1 MRCDCGYFIFI
12 NGEKKSLKV
21 IVKND
26 DGSKNVYESE
36 SLIDERLKNQVV
48 LVPSKTKEENAVEIL
63 RAYLSGAKP
72 ILYDQENLSLKEK
85 IESLGA
91 EAFNDVDFSAMFF
104 TSGSTGF
111 PTGAFKS
118 RENIETDMEALIRE
132 FGNFQIEKVVAT
144 VPFIH
149 IYGFLAALLLPLK
162 LNVDLIFKEHFLPH
176 DLLAFAK
183 PHHLV
188 VTTPLYIK
196 SLLRLD
202 ETKDLS
208 QTIFISSTGPL
219 PAEIAKEF
227 TDKFN
232 TTLIQIFGSTEC
244 GSIAFKKQDDTFW
257 SPFHG
262 VEVTLNAEGLLHVS
276 SSFISKTLW
285 QEGFTHTGGKI
296 QSFDYATIEN
306 GKFQLIG
313 RSSNIV
319 KIAGKRYATAQ
330 IEEILE
336 AMEGIEKALVH
347 VKHNNAE
354 LKDEIVVIFL
364 ETTQP
369 ILLKSIKNRLKQT
382 IGKINLP
389 IELHIV
395 DKISTTLM
403 GKKCMP
409 LV

>member
-1 MRCDCGYFIFI
+1 MRVMIR
-12 NGEKKSLKV
+12 
-21 IVKND
+21 ND
-26 DGSKNVYESE
+26 DGSENVYES
-36 SLIDERLKNQVV
+36 SNLIDTTLHNKVI
-48 LVPSKTKEENAVEIL
+48 LVPSKTKEENAIEIL

-85 IESLGA
+85 IESLST
-91 EAFNDVDFSAMFF
+91 ETFNDIDFSAMFF

-118 RENIETDMEALIRE
+118 RENIEADMEALLLE
-132 FGNFQIEKVVAT
+132 FGNFQIEKVVST

-162 LNVDLIFKEHFLPH
+162 LDVDLLFKEHFLPH
-176 DLLAFAK
+176 DLLESAK

-202 ETKDLS
+202 EVKDLS

-219 PAEIAKEF
+219 PSEIAKEF
-227 TDKFN
+227 TDTFN
-232 TTLIQIFGSTEC
+232 TTLFQLFGSTEC

-257 SPFHG
+257 SPFQG
-262 VEVTLNAEGLLHVS
+262 VQTSLNAEGLLHVKS
-276 SSFISKTLW
+276 PFISKTLW
-285 QEGFTHTGGKI
+285 QEVLVQTDGEI
-296 QSFDYATIEN
+296 QSFDYAMIEN

-319 KIAGKRYATAQ
+319 KIAGKRYSTTQ

-336 AMEGIEKALVH
+336 AMEGIGKALVH

-354 LKDEIVVIFL
+354 LKDEVLQIFL
-364 ETTQP
+364 EATRP
-369 ILLKSIKNRLKQT
+369 ITIKELKSTIKQKL
-382 IGKINLP
+382 GKINLP
-389 IELHIV
+389 IDLKVV

-409 LV
+409 IN

>member
-1 MRCDCGYFIFI
+1 MRV
-12 NGEKKSLKV
+12 V
-21 IVKND
+21 IVND
-26 DGSKNVYESE
+26 DCSEKMYESRD
-36 SLIDERLKNQVV
+36 LVDTTLKNTV
-48 LVPSKTKEENAVEIL
+48 LLIPSKSKEENAIEIL

-72 ILYDQENLSLKEK
+72 ILYDQENLALKEK

-91 EAFNDVDFSAMFF
+91 ELFTDSDFAAMFF

-118 RENIETDMEALIRE
+118 KHNIETDMEALVRE
-132 FGNFQIEKVVAT
+132 FGNFHIDKVVAT

-162 LNVDLIFKEHFLPH
+162 LGVDLVFKEHFLPH
-176 DLLAFAK
+176 DLLSFAK

-196 SLLRLD
+196 SLLRLG
-202 ETKDLS
+202 ESKDLS
-208 QTIFISSTGPL
+208 ETIFISSTGPL
-219 PAEIAKEF
+219 PVEIAKEF
-227 TDKFN
+227 TDTFK
-232 TTLIQIFGSTEC
+232 TTLIQLFGSTET

-257 SPFHG
+257 TPFGG
-262 VEVTLNAEGLLHVS
+262 VKISLNTEGLLHVS
-276 SSFISKTLW
+276 SPFISKTLW
-285 QEGFTHTGGKI
+285 QEGFTQTGGAI
-296 QSFDYATIEN
+296 QSFDYAVVEN

-319 KIAGKRYATAQ
+319 KIAGKRYATSQ

-336 AMEGIEKALVH
+336 AMEGVEKALVH
-347 VKHNNAE
+347 VKHKNTE
-354 LKDEIVVIFL
+354 LKDEVLLVFL
-364 ETTQP
+364 EVTQP
-369 ILLKSIKNRLKQT
+369 MSIKEIKRTIKQKL
-382 IGKINLP
+382 GKINLP
-389 IELHIV
+389 LELSVV

-409 LV
+409 L

>member
-1 MRCDCGYFIFI
+1 M
-12 NGEKKSLKV
+12 KV
-21 IVKND
+21 ILKND
-26 DGSKNVYESE
+26 DGSENVYESAH
-36 SLIDERLKNQVV
+36 LIDRALKNQT
-48 LVPSKTKEENAVEIL
+48 LLIPSKTKEENALEIL

-72 ILYDQENLSLKEK
+72 ILYDQENLSLKAK
-85 IESLGA
+85 IESLGT
-91 EAFNDVDFSAMFF
+91 ETFKEIDFAAMFF

-118 RENIETDMEALIRE
+118 RENIETDMEALLLE
-132 FGNFQIEKVVAT
+132 FGNFKIQTVVAT

-162 LNVDLIFKEHFLPH
+162 LDVDLLFKEHFLPH
-176 DLLAFAK
+176 DLLEYAK

-202 ETKDLS
+202 EVKDLS
-208 QTIFISSTGPL
+208 ETIFISSTGPL
-219 PAEIAKEF
+219 PTEIAKEF
-227 TDKFN
+227 TDKFS
-232 TTLIQIFGSTEC
+232 TTLIQLFGSTEC

-262 VEVTLNAEGLLHVS
+262 VETSLNTEGLLHVKS
-276 SSFISKTLW
+276 PFISKTLW
-285 QEGFTHTGGKI
+285 QEGFVQTDGEI
-296 QSFDYATIEN
+296 QSFDYAILEN

-336 AMEGIEKALVH
+336 AQEGISKALVH

-354 LKDEIVVIFL
+354 LKDEMVVIFL

-369 ILLKSIKNRLKQT
+369 ITHKTVKSTLKHC

>member
-1 MRCDCGYFIFI
+1 MRVMIQ
-12 NGEKKSLKV
+12 
-21 IVKND
+21 ND
-26 DGSKNVYESE
+26 DGSENVYESK
-36 SLIDERLKNQVV
+36 SLVDTTLKNRVI
-48 LVPSKTKEENAVEIL
+48 LIPSKTKEENAIEIL
-63 RAYLSGAKP
+63 RAYLSSAKP
-72 ILYDQENLSLKEK
+72 ILYDQENLSLKAK

-91 EAFNDVDFSAMFF
+91 ETFNDIDFAAMFF

-118 RENIETDMEALIRE
+118 RENIETDMEALLLE

-162 LNVDLIFKEHFLPH
+162 LDVDLLFKEHFLPH
-176 DLLAFAK
+176 DLLESAK

-202 ETKDLS
+202 EVKDLS

-219 PAEIAKEF
+219 PVETAKEF
-227 TDKFN
+227 TDTFN
-232 TTLIQIFGSTEC
+232 TTLIQLFGSTEC
-244 GSIAFKKQDDTFW
+244 GSIAFKKQDDTFLT
-257 SPFHG
+257 PFHS
-262 VEVTLNAEGLLHVS
+262 VEASLNTEGLLHVKS
-276 SSFISKTLW
+276 PFISQTLW
-285 QEGFTHTGGKI
+285 QEGLVQTNGAI
-296 QSFDYATIEN
+296 QSFDYALIEN

-354 LKDEIVVIFL
+354 LKDEVLQIFL
-364 ETTQP
+364 EATRP
-369 ILLKSIKNRLKQT
+369 ITVKEIKSAIKHTL
-382 IGKINLP
+382 GKINLP
-389 IELHIV
+389 IELKVV

-409 LV
+409 IN

>member
-1 MRCDCGYFIFI
+1 V
-12 NGEKKSLKV
+12 KV
-21 IVKND
+21 IIQND
-26 DGSKNVYESE
+26 DGSENIYKSE
-36 SLIDERLKNQVV
+36 NLLDTTLKNRVI
-48 LVPSKTKEENAVEIL
+48 LIPSKIKEENAIEIL

-85 IESLGA
+85 IESLGV
-91 EAFNDVDFSAMFF
+91 ETFNDIDFAAMFF

-118 RENIETDMEALIRE
+118 RENIETDMAALVRE

-162 LNVDLIFKEHFLPH
+162 LNVDLLFKEHFLPH
-176 DLLAFAK
+176 DLLESAK

-202 ETKDLS
+202 EAKDLS
-208 QTIFISSTGPL
+208 KTIFISSTGPL
-219 PAEIAKEF
+219 PSEIAKEF

-232 TTLIQIFGSTEC
+232 TTLIQLFGSTET

-257 SPFHG
+257 SPFQG
-262 VEVTLNAEGLLHVS
+262 VETTLNAEGLLHVKS
-276 SSFISKTLW
+276 PFISKTLW
-285 QEGFTHTGGKI
+285 QEGLVHTGGEI
-296 QSFDYATIEN
+296 QSFDYALIEN

-319 KIAGKRYATAQ
+319 KIAGKRYSTAQ

-336 AMEGIEKALVH
+336 AMEGISKALVH

-354 LKDEIVVIFL
+354 LKDEIVQIFL
-364 ETTQP
+364 ESKRP
-369 ILLKSIKNRLKQT
+369 VGIKELKSAIKQKL
-382 IGKINLP
+382 GKINLP
-389 IELHIV
+389 IELHHV
-395 DKISTTLM
+395 EKISTTQM

-409 LV
+409 FNP

>member
-1 MRCDCGYFIFI
+1 MKI
-12 NGEKKSLKV
+12 V
-21 IVKND
+21 IQND
-26 DGSKNVYESE
+26 DGHEKIYESE
-36 SLIDERLKNQVV
+36 SLVDATLKNRVV
-48 LVPSKTKEENAVEIL
+48 LVPSKTKEENAIEIL

-85 IESLGA
+85 IESLGV
-91 EAFNDVDFSAMFF
+91 ETFNDIDFSAMFF

-118 RENIETDMEALIRE
+118 RENIETDMEALLLE
-132 FGNFQIEKVVAT
+132 FGNFHIQKVVAT

-162 LNVDLIFKEHFLPH
+162 LNVDLLFKEHFLPH
-176 DLLAFAK
+176 DLLESAK
-183 PHHLV
+183 PHHLI

-196 SLLRLD
+196 SLLRLG

-219 PAEIAKEF
+219 PAEIAREF
-227 TDKFN
+227 TDTFN

-262 VEVTLNAEGLLHVS
+262 VEVSLNAEGLLHVS
-276 SSFISKTLW
+276 SPFISKTLW
-285 QEGFTHTGGKI
+285 QEGLVQTGGEI
-296 QSFDYATIEN
+296 QSFDYATLEN

-313 RSSNIV
+313 RSNNIV
-319 KIAGKRYATAQ
+319 KIAGKRYSTTQ

-336 AMEGIEKALVH
+336 AMEGIGKALVH

-354 LKDEIVVIFL
+354 LKDERLLIFL
-364 ETTQP
+364 ETTRP
-369 ILLKSIKNRLKQT
+369 ITAKEIQSAIKHTL
-382 IGKINLP
+382 GKINLP
-389 IELHIV
+389 IELKVV

-409 LV
+409 L

>member
-1 MRCDCGYFIFI
+1 MRV
-12 NGEKKSLKV
+12 V
-21 IVKND
+21 IIND
-26 DGSKNVYESE
+26 DCSEKVYESE
-36 SLIDERLKNQVV
+36 SLVDASLKNHVV
-48 LVPSKTKEENAVEIL
+48 LVPSKSKEENAIEIL

-85 IESLGA
+85 IESLDTA
-91 EAFNDVDFSAMFF
+91 TFDDIDFSAMFF

-118 RENIETDMEALIRE
+118 KDNIETDMDALVRE

-162 LNVDLIFKEHFLPH
+162 LDVDLVFKEHFLPH
-176 DLLAFAK
+176 DLLSFAK
-183 PHHLV
+183 PHHLM

-208 QTIFISSTGPL
+208 ETIFISSTGPL
-219 PAEIAKEF
+219 PTEIAKEF

-232 TTLIQIFGSTEC
+232 TTLIQLFGSTET
-244 GSIAFKKQDDTFW
+244 GSIAFKKQDDTHW
-257 SPFHG
+257 SPFYS
-262 VEVTLNAEGLLHVS
+262 VETSLNEEGLLHIKS
-276 SSFISKTLW
+276 PFISETLW
-285 QEGFTHTGGKI
+285 QEGLTKTGGAI

-319 KIAGKRYATAQ
+319 KIAGKRYSTAQ

-336 AMEGIEKALVH
+336 AIDGIEKALVH

-354 LKDEIVVIFL
+354 LKDEVIQVFL
-364 ETTQP
+364 EAKRP
-369 ILLKSIKNRLKQT
+369 ITIKELKSAIKQKL
-382 IGKINLP
+382 GKINLP
-389 IELHIV
+389 IELKVV

>member
-1 MRCDCGYFIFI
+1 MR
-12 NGEKKSLKV
+12 V
-21 IVKND
+21 IIKND
-26 DGSKNVYESE
+26 DGSENVYESE
-36 SLIDERLKNQVV
+36 SLIDTTLHNKIIF
-48 LVPSKTKEENAVEIL
+48 VPSKTKEENAIEIL
-63 RAYLSGAKP
+63 KAYLSGAKP

-91 EAFNDVDFSAMFF
+91 ETFNEIDFSAMFF

-118 RENIETDMEALIRE
+118 KENIEADINALLRE

-162 LNVDLIFKEHFLPH
+162 LDVDLVFKEHFLPH
-176 DLLAFAK
+176 DLLESAK
-183 PHHLV
+183 PNHLV

-196 SLLRLD
+196 SLLRLG
-202 ETKDLS
+202 EVKDLHE
-208 QTIFISSTGPL
+208 TIFISSTGPL
-219 PAEIAKEF
+219 SAEIAKEF
-227 TDKFN
+227 TDTFN
-232 TTLIQIFGSTEC
+232 TTLIQLFGSTEC

-257 SPFHG
+257 SPFYG
-262 VEVTLNAEGLLHVS
+262 VETTLNAEGLLHVKS
-276 SSFISKTLW
+276 PFISKTLW
-285 QEGFTHTGGKI
+285 QESFTDTGGAI
-296 QSFDYATIEN
+296 QSFDYAVIEN

-319 KIAGKRYATAQ
+319 KIAGKRYSTTQ

-336 AMEGIEKALVH
+336 AMEGIEKVLVH
-347 VKHNNAE
+347 VKHNNAA
-354 LKDEIVVIFL
+354 LKDELLLIFL
-364 ETTQP
+364 EATHP
-369 ILLKSIKNRLKQT
+369 ITVKEIKSAIKQKL
-382 IGKINLP
+382 GKINLP
-389 IELHIV
+389 IELKVV

-409 LV
+409 L

>member
-1 MRCDCGYFIFI
+1 LR
-12 NGEKKSLKV
+12 V
-21 IVKND
+21 IIKND
-26 DGSKNVYESE
+26 DGSEKIYTSE
-36 SLIDERLKNQVV
+36 SLVDSALKNHVV
-48 LVPSKTKEENAVEIL
+48 LVPSKTKEENAIEIL

-91 EAFNDVDFSAMFF
+91 ETFNDIDFAAMFF

-118 RENIETDMEALIRE
+118 RENIETDMSALVRE

-162 LNVDLIFKEHFLPH
+162 LDVDLFFKEHFLPH
-176 DLLAFAK
+176 DLLESAK
-183 PHHLV
+183 PHHLI

-208 QTIFISSTGPL
+208 ETIFISSTGPL

-232 TTLIQIFGSTEC
+232 TTLIQLFGSTET

-257 SPFHG
+257 TPFHG
-262 VEVTLNAEGLLHVS
+262 VEVSLNAEGLLHVKS
-276 SSFISKTLW
+276 PFISQTLW
-285 QEGFTHTGGKI
+285 QEVFTQTGGAI
-296 QSFDYATIEN
+296 QSFDYATIEQ
-306 GKFQLIG
+306 GCFQLIG

-354 LKDEIVVIFL
+354 LKDELLLVFL
-364 ETTQP
+364 EATRP
-369 ILLKSIKNRLKQT
+369 IGVKELKSAIKQKL
-382 IGKINLP
+382 GKINLP

-409 LV
+409 IN

>member
-1 MRCDCGYFIFI
+1 
-12 NGEKKSLKV
+12 LKV
-21 IVKND
+21 IILND
-26 DGSKNVYESE
+26 DGSENVYES
-36 SLIDERLKNQVV
+36 SRLIDTTLQNRVF
-48 LVPSKTKEENAVEIL
+48 LVPSKTKEENAIEIL
-63 RAYLSGAKP
+63 SAYLSGAKP
-72 ILYDQENLSLKEK
+72 ILYDQENLALKEK
-85 IESLGA
+85 IELLGT
-91 EAFNDVDFSAMFF
+91 ETFSEIDFAAMFF

-118 RENIETDMEALIRE
+118 KENIEADMNALIRE
-132 FGNFQIEKVVAT
+132 FGNFRIDKVVAT

-162 LNVDLIFKEHFLPH
+162 LNVDLVFKEHFLPH
-176 DLLAFAK
+176 DLLESAK
-183 PHHLV
+183 PNHLV

-208 QTIFISSTGPL
+208 ETIFISSTGPL
-219 PAEIAKEF
+219 PSEIAKEF

-232 TTLIQIFGSTEC
+232 TTLIQLFGSTEC
-244 GSIAFKKQDDTFW
+244 GSIAFKKQDDTLW
-257 SPFHG
+257 SPFYG
-262 VEVTLNAEGLLHVS
+262 VETSLNAEGLLHIKS
-276 SSFISKTLW
+276 PFISKTLW
-285 QEGFTHTGGKI
+285 QEGFTYTGGEI

-319 KIAGKRYATAQ
+319 KIAGKRYSTTQ
-330 IEEILE
+330 IEDILE
-336 AMEGIEKALVH
+336 AMEGISKALVH

-354 LKDEIVVIFL
+354 LKDEIVIIFL

-369 ILLKSIKNRLKQT
+369 ITLKAIKNRLKQS
-382 IGKINLP
+382 IGKVNLP

-409 LV
+409 LI

>member
-1 MRCDCGYFIFI
+1 MR
-12 NGEKKSLKV
+12 V
-21 IVKND
+21 IILND
-26 DGSKNVYESE
+26 DGSEKVHESAN
-36 SLIDERLKNQVV
+36 LIDTTLKNKVI
-48 LVPSKTKEENAVEIL
+48 LVPSKTKEENAIEIL

-85 IESLGA
+85 IESLGV
-91 EAFNDVDFSAMFF
+91 ETFKDIDFAAMFF

-118 RENIETDMEALIRE
+118 RENIETDMEALLLE
-132 FGNFQIEKVVAT
+132 FGNFHIEKVVAT

-162 LNVDLIFKEHFLPH
+162 LDVDLLFKEHFLPH
-176 DLLAFAK
+176 DLLESAK

-202 ETKDLS
+202 EAKDLS
-208 QTIFISSTGPL
+208 ETIFISSTGPL

-227 TDKFN
+227 TDTFN
-232 TTLIQIFGSTEC
+232 TTLFQLFGSTEC

-257 SPFHG
+257 SPFQG
-262 VEVTLNAEGLLHVS
+262 VQTTLNAEGLLHVKS
-276 SSFISKTLW
+276 PFISKTLW
-285 QEGFTHTGGKI
+285 QEGLVQTGGEI
-296 QSFDYATIEN
+296 QSFDYAIIEN

-319 KIAGKRYATAQ
+319 KIAGKRYSTTQ

-336 AMEGIEKALVH
+336 AMDGISKALVH

-354 LKDEIVVIFL
+354 LKDELLQIFL
-364 ETTQP
+364 EATRT
-369 ILLKSIKNRLKQT
+369 ITIKELKNAIKQKL
-382 IGKINLP
+382 GKINLP
-389 IELHIV
+389 IDLKVV

-409 LV
+409 IN

>member
-1 MRCDCGYFIFI
+1 MSWRGFDFNFIA
-12 NGEKKSLKV
+12 GEGGAVKIVIKSDEGSEKV
-21 IVKND
+21 YH
-26 DGSKNVYESE
+26 SS
-36 SLIDERLKNQVV
+36 SLIDTTLANKVIFI
-48 LVPSKTKEENAVEIL
+48 PSKSKEENAIEIL
-63 RAYLSGAKP
+63 QAYLSGAKP
-72 ILYDQENLSLKEK
+72 ILYDHENLSLKEK
-85 IESLGA
+85 IESLGT
-91 EAFNDVDFSAMFF
+91 ETFKDIDFASIFF

-118 RENIETDMEALIRE
+118 KENIETDMKALLLE
-132 FGNFQIEKVVAT
+132 FGDFSIEKVVAT

-149 IYGFLAALLLPLK
+149 IYGFLVALLLPLK
-162 LNVDLIFKEHFLPH
+162 LNVDLILKEHFLPY
-176 DLLAFAK
+176 DLLEVAK

-208 QTIFISSTGPL
+208 ETIFVSSTGPL
-219 PAEIAKEF
+219 PRELAKAF
-227 TDKFN
+227 TDKFK
-232 TTLIQIFGSTEC
+232 TRLIQIFGSTEC
-244 GSIAFKKQDDTFW
+244 GSIAFKKQDETFW
-257 SPFHG
+257 TPFHS
-262 VEVTLNAEGLLHVS
+262 VEATLNAEGLLHVRS
-276 SSFISKTLW
+276 PFTSKTLW
-285 QEGFTHTGGKI
+285 QGGLVHTGGAI

-319 KIAGKRYATAQ
+319 KIAGKRYSTTH

-336 AMEGIEKALVH
+336 AIEGISKALVH

-354 LKDEIVVIFL
+354 LKDEVLQIFL
-364 ETTQP
+364 EETRSIT
-369 ILLKSIKNRLKQT
+369 LKELKNAIKQQL
-382 IGKINLP
+382 GKMNLP
-389 IELHIV
+389 IELTVV

-409 LV
+409 L

>member
-1 MRCDCGYFIFI
+1 MR
-12 NGEKKSLKV
+12 V
-21 IVKND
+21 ILKND
-26 DGSKNVYESE
+26 DGSEKVYES
-36 SLIDERLKNQVV
+36 SNLIDTTLKNRVI
-48 LVPSKTKEENAVEIL
+48 LVPSKSKEENAIEIL
-63 RAYLSGAKP
+63 SAYLSGAKP

-85 IESLGA
+85 IESL
-91 EAFNDVDFSAMFF
+91 ETELFNDIDFAAMFF

-118 RENIETDMEALIRE
+118 QDNIETDMKALLLE
-132 FGNFQIEKVVAT
+132 FGNFHIQKVVAT

-162 LNVDLIFKEHFLPH
+162 LDVDLVFKEHFLPH
-176 DLLAFAK
+176 DLLSFAK
-183 PHHLV
+183 PHHLI

-208 QTIFISSTGPL
+208 ETIFISSTGPL
-219 PAEIAKEF
+219 PTEIAKEF

-232 TTLIQIFGSTEC
+232 TTLIQLFCSTEC

-257 SPFHG
+257 TPFQS
-262 VEVTLNAEGLLHVS
+262 VKATLNAEGLLHVKS
-276 SSFISKTLW
+276 PFISQTLW
-285 QEGFTHTGGKI
+285 QEGLTHTGGAI
-296 QSFDYATIEN
+296 QSFDYATMVD

-319 KIAGKRYATAQ
+319 KIAGKRYSTTL

-347 VKHNNAE
+347 VKHTNTE
-354 LKDEIVVIFL
+354 LKDEMVVIFL
-364 ETTQP
+364 ETTKT
-369 ILLKSIKNRLKQT
+369 ITVKTIKSALKHR

-395 DKISTTLM
+395 DKICTTLM

>member
-1 MRCDCGYFIFI
+1 MRV
-12 NGEKKSLKV
+12 V
-21 IVKND
+21 IVND
-26 DGSKNVYESE
+26 DCSEKMYESRD
-36 SLIDERLKNQVV
+36 LIDTTLHNQVM
-48 LVPSKTKEENAVEIL
+48 LIPSKSKEENAIEIL

-85 IESLGA
+85 MESLGEKPFA
-91 EAFNDVDFSAMFF
+91 DSDFAAMFF

-118 RENIETDMEALIRE
+118 HENIETDMEALVRA
-132 FGNFQIEKVVAT
+132 FGHFRINKVVAT

-162 LNVDLIFKEHFLPH
+162 LGVDLVFKEHFLPH
-176 DLLAFAK
+176 DLLSFAK

-196 SLLRLD
+196 SLLRLG
-202 ETKDLS
+202 ESKDLS
-208 QTIFISSTGPL
+208 ETIFISSTGPL
-219 PAEIAKEF
+219 PVEIAKEF
-227 TDKFN
+227 TDTFK
-232 TTLIQIFGSTEC
+232 TTLIQLFGSTET
-244 GSIAFKKQDDTFW
+244 GSIAFKKQDDSFW
-257 SPFHG
+257 TPFGG
-262 VEVTLNAEGLLHVS
+262 VKISLNSEGLLHVS

-285 QEGFTHTGGKI
+285 QEGFTQTGGAI
-296 QSFDYATIEN
+296 QSFDYAVVEN

-313 RSSNIV
+313 RSSHIV
-319 KIAGKRYATAQ
+319 KIAGKRYATSH

-347 VKHNNAE
+347 VKHTNTE
-354 LKDEIVVIFL
+354 LKDEVLLVFL
-364 ETTQP
+364 EATQP
-369 ILLKSIKNRLKQT
+369 VSIKEIKRILKQKL
-382 IGKINLP
+382 GKINLP
-389 IELHIV
+389 IELKIV

-409 LV
+409 L

>member
-1 MRCDCGYFIFI
+1 MR
-12 NGEKKSLKV
+12 LV
-21 IVKND
+21 ILND
-26 DGSKNVYESE
+26 DGSEKIYQSE
-36 SLIDERLKNQVV
+36 SLVDETLKNHIV
-48 LVPSKTKEENAVEIL
+48 LVPSKTKEENAIEIL

-72 ILYDQENLSLKEK
+72 ILYDQENLALKEK
-85 IESLGA
+85 IESLGT
-91 EAFNDVDFSAMFF
+91 ETFNNIDFAAMFF

-118 RENIETDMEALIRE
+118 RENIETDMAALVRE

-162 LNVDLIFKEHFLPH
+162 LDVDLIFKEHFLPH
-176 DLLAFAK
+176 DLLESAK
-183 PHHLV
+183 PHHLI

-208 QTIFISSTGPL
+208 ETIFISSTGPL
-219 PAEIAKEF
+219 PPEIAKEF
-227 TDKFN
+227 TDTFN
-232 TTLIQIFGSTEC
+232 TTLIQLFGSTET

-257 SPFHG
+257 TPFHS
-262 VEVTLNAEGLLHVS
+262 VEVSLNAEGLLHVS
-276 SSFISKTLW
+276 SPFISKTLW
-285 QEGFTHTGGKI
+285 QEGFTHTGGAI
-296 QSFDYATIEN
+296 QSFDYATIEQ
-306 GKFQLIG
+306 GRFQLIG

-354 LKDEIVVIFL
+354 LKDEVIQVFL
-364 ETTQP
+364 EATRLITVKE
-369 ILLKSIKNRLKQT
+369 LKSAIKQKL
-382 IGKINLP
+382 GKINLP

>member
-1 MRCDCGYFIFI
+1 VRV
-12 NGEKKSLKV
+12 V
-21 IVKND
+21 IIND
-26 DGSKNVYESE
+26 DCSEKVYESE
-36 SLIDERLKNQVV
+36 SLVDASLKNHVV
-48 LVPSKTKEENAVEIL
+48 LVPSKSKEENAIEIL

-85 IESLGA
+85 IESLDTA
-91 EAFNDVDFSAMFF
+91 TFDDIDFSAMFF

-118 RENIETDMEALIRE
+118 KDNIETDMDALVRE

-162 LNVDLIFKEHFLPH
+162 LDVDLVFKEHFLPH
-176 DLLAFAK
+176 DLLSFAK
-183 PHHLV
+183 PHHLM

-208 QTIFISSTGPL
+208 ETIFISSTGPL
-219 PAEIAKEF
+219 PTEIAKEF

-232 TTLIQIFGSTEC
+232 TTLIQLFGSTET
-244 GSIAFKKQDDTFW
+244 GSIAFKKQDDTHW
-257 SPFHG
+257 SPFYS
-262 VEVTLNAEGLLHVS
+262 VETSLNEEGLLHIKS
-276 SSFISKTLW
+276 PFISETLW
-285 QEGFTHTGGKI
+285 QEGLTKTGGAI

-319 KIAGKRYATAQ
+319 KIAGKRYSTAQ

-336 AMEGIEKALVH
+336 AIDGIEKALVH

-354 LKDEIVVIFL
+354 LKDEVIQVFL
-364 ETTQP
+364 EAKRP
-369 ILLKSIKNRLKQT
+369 ITIKELKSAIKQKL
-382 IGKINLP
+382 GKINLP
-389 IELHIV
+389 IELKVV

>member
-1 MRCDCGYFIFI
+1 MRV
-12 NGEKKSLKV
+12 V
-21 IVKND
+21 IIND
-26 DGSKNVYESE
+26 DGSENVYES
-36 SLIDERLKNQVV
+36 SKLVDRALKNHVI
-48 LVPSKTKEENAVEIL
+48 LVPSKTKEENAIEIL

-91 EAFNDVDFSAMFF
+91 ETFNDIDFAAMFF

-118 RENIETDMEALIRE
+118 RENIETDMEALLLE
-132 FGNFQIEKVVAT
+132 FGNFHIDKVVAT

-162 LNVDLIFKEHFLPH
+162 LNVDLVFKEHFLPY
-176 DLLAFAK
+176 DLLESAK

-202 ETKDLS
+202 EAKDLS

-219 PAEIAKEF
+219 PSEIAKEF
-227 TDKFN
+227 TDTFN
-232 TTLIQIFGSTEC
+232 TTLIQLFGSTEC

-257 SPFHG
+257 SPFRG
-262 VEVTLNAEGLLHVS
+262 VEATLNAEGLLHVKS
-276 SSFISKTLW
+276 PFISKMLW
-285 QEGFTHTGGKI
+285 QEGLVQTGGEI
-296 QSFDYATIEN
+296 QSFDYAIIEN

-319 KIAGKRYATAQ
+319 KIAGKRYSTTQ

-336 AMEGIEKALVH
+336 AMEGISKALVH

-354 LKDEIVVIFL
+354 LKDEVLQIFL
-364 ETTQP
+364 EAMRP
-369 ILLKSIKNRLKQT
+369 ITVKEIKSAIKHTL
-382 IGKINLP
+382 GKINLP
-389 IELHIV
+389 IELKVV

-409 LV
+409 L

>member
-1 MRCDCGYFIFI
+1 MKI
-12 NGEKKSLKV
+12 V
-21 IVKND
+21 IQND
-26 DGSKNVYESE
+26 DGREKVYESE
-36 SLIDERLKNQVV
+36 SLVDATLKNRVV
-48 LVPSKTKEENAVEIL
+48 LVPSQTKEENAIEIL

-85 IESLGA
+85 IESLGV
-91 EAFNDVDFSAMFF
+91 ETFNDIDFAAMFF

-118 RENIETDMEALIRE
+118 RENIETDMEALLLE
-132 FGNFQIEKVVAT
+132 FGNFHIQKVVAT

-162 LNVDLIFKEHFLPH
+162 LNVDLLFKEHFLPH
-176 DLLAFAK
+176 DLLASAK

-188 VTTPLYIK
+188 ITTPLYIK

-219 PAEIAKEF
+219 PSELAKEF
-227 TDKFN
+227 TDTFN

-262 VEVTLNAEGLLHVS
+262 VEVSLNAEGLLHVS
-276 SSFISKTLW
+276 SPFISKTLW
-285 QEGFTHTGGKI
+285 QEGLVQTGGEI
-296 QSFDYATIEN
+296 QSFDYATLEN

-313 RSSNIV
+313 RSNNIV
-319 KIAGKRYATAQ
+319 KIAGKRYSTTQ

-336 AMEGIEKALVH
+336 AMEGIGKALVH

-354 LKDEIVVIFL
+354 LKDERLLIFL
-364 ETTQP
+364 ETTRP
-369 ILLKSIKNRLKQT
+369 ITAKEIQSAIKHTL
-382 IGKINLP
+382 GKINLP
-389 IELHIV
+389 IELKVV

-409 LV
+409 L

>member
-1 MRCDCGYFIFI
+1 M
-12 NGEKKSLKV
+12 KV
-21 IVKND
+21 IILND
-26 DGSKNVYESE
+26 DGSEKIYDS
-36 SLIDERLKNQVV
+36 SLLIDTALHHRVL
-48 LVPSKTKEENAVEIL
+48 LVPSKTKEENAIEIL
-63 RAYLSGAKP
+63 KAYLSEAKP
-72 ILYDQENLSLKEK
+72 ILYDQENLALKEK
-85 IESLGA
+85 IESLGTDT
-91 EAFNDVDFSAMFF
+91 FSNNDFAAMFF

-118 RENIETDMEALIRE
+118 KENIEADMNALIRE
-132 FGNFQIEKVVAT
+132 FGNFHIEKVVAT

-176 DLLAFAK
+176 DLLELAK

-208 QTIFISSTGPL
+208 ETIFISSTGPL
-219 PAEIAKEF
+219 PSEIAKEF

-232 TTLIQIFGSTEC
+232 TTLIQLFGSTEC

-257 SPFHG
+257 SPFYG
-262 VEVTLNAEGLLHVS
+262 VETSLNAEGLLHIKS
-276 SSFISKTLW
+276 PFISKTLW
-285 QEGFTHTGGKI
+285 QEGFTYTGGEI

-319 KIAGKRYATAQ
+319 KIAGKRYSTTQ
-330 IEEILE
+330 IEDILE
-336 AMEGIEKALVH
+336 AMEGISKAIVH

-354 LKDEIVVIFL
+354 LKDEIVIIFL
-364 ETTQP
+364 EITQP
-369 ILLKSIKNRLKQT
+369 ITLKIIKNRLKQS
-382 IGKINLP
+382 IGKVNLP

-409 LV
+409 LI

>member
-1 MRCDCGYFIFI
+1 MR
-12 NGEKKSLKV
+12 LV
-21 IVKND
+21 VLND
-26 DGSKNVYESE
+26 DGSEKTYESE
-36 SLIDERLKNQVV
+36 ALIDKALKNHVM
-48 LVPSKTKEENAVEIL
+48 LVPSKTKEENAIEIL

-72 ILYDQENLSLKEK
+72 ILYDQENLALKEK

-91 EAFNDVDFSAMFF
+91 ETFSDIDFAAMFF

-118 RENIETDMEALIRE
+118 RENIETDMAALVRE
-132 FGNFQIEKVVAT
+132 FGNFHIKKVVAT

-162 LNVDLIFKEHFLPH
+162 LDVDVLFKEHFLPH
-176 DLLAFAK
+176 DLLECAK

-196 SLLRLD
+196 SLLRLG

-219 PAEIAKEF
+219 PTDIAKEF
-227 TDKFN
+227 TDTFN
-232 TTLIQIFGSTEC
+232 TTLIQLFGSTEC

-257 SPFHG
+257 TPFHG
-262 VEVTLNAEGLLHVS
+262 VEVSLSDEGLLHVS
-276 SSFISKTLW
+276 SPFISQTLW
-285 QEGFTHTGGKI
+285 QEGFTQTGGVI

-306 GKFQLIG
+306 GRFQLIG

-330 IEEILE
+330 IEELLE

-347 VKHNNAE
+347 VKHNNVQ
-354 LKDEIVVIFL
+354 LKDEVVQVFL
-364 ETTQP
+364 QTSRPITTKE
-369 ILLKSIKNRLKQT
+369 LKSTIKQNL
-382 IGKINLP
+382 GKINLP

-409 LV
+409 L

>member
-1 MRCDCGYFIFI
+1 MRV
-12 NGEKKSLKV
+12 V
-21 IVKND
+21 IIND
-26 DGSKNVYESE
+26 DGSENVYES
-36 SLIDERLKNQVV
+36 SKLVDRALKNHVI
-48 LVPSKTKEENAVEIL
+48 LVPSKTKEENAIEIL

-85 IESLGA
+85 IESLGV
-91 EAFNDVDFSAMFF
+91 ETFKDIDFAAMFF

-118 RENIETDMEALIRE
+118 KENIETDMEALLLE
-132 FGNFQIEKVVAT
+132 FGNFHIKKVVAT

-162 LNVDLIFKEHFLPH
+162 LDVDLLFKEHFLPH
-176 DLLAFAK
+176 DLLEHAK

-202 ETKDLS
+202 EAKDLS

-219 PAEIAKEF
+219 SAEIAKEF
-227 TDKFN
+227 TDTFN
-232 TTLIQIFGSTEC
+232 TTLIQLFGSTEC

-257 SPFHG
+257 SPFQG
-262 VEVTLNAEGLLHVS
+262 VEATLNAEGLLHVKS
-276 SSFISKTLW
+276 PFISKTLW
-285 QEGFTHTGGKI
+285 QEGLVQTNGEI
-296 QSFDYATIEN
+296 QSFDYAIIEK

-319 KIAGKRYATAQ
+319 KIAGKRYSTTQ

-336 AMEGIEKALVH
+336 AMEGISKALVH

-354 LKDEIVVIFL
+354 LKDEVLQIFL
-364 ETTQP
+364 EAMRP
-369 ILLKSIKNRLKQT
+369 ITVKEIKSAIKHTL
-382 IGKINLP
+382 GKINLP
-389 IELHIV
+389 IELKVV

-409 LV
+409 L

>member
-1 MRCDCGYFIFI
+1 MR
-12 NGEKKSLKV
+12 V
-21 IVKND
+21 IIQND
-26 DGSKNVYESE
+26 DGSENVYES
-36 SLIDERLKNQVV
+36 SKLIDTTLKNHII
-48 LVPSKTKEENAVEIL
+48 LIPSKTKEENAIEIL

-85 IESLGA
+85 IELLGT
-91 EAFNDVDFSAMFF
+91 ETFNDIDFAAMFF

-118 RENIETDMEALIRE
+118 KENIETDMEALLLE
-132 FGNFQIEKVVAT
+132 FGNFHIEKVVAT

-162 LNVDLIFKEHFLPH
+162 LDVDLVFKEHFLPH
-176 DLLAFAK
+176 DLLESAK

-202 ETKDLS
+202 EAKNLS
-208 QTIFISSTGPL
+208 ETIFISSTGPL

-232 TTLIQIFGSTEC
+232 TTLIQLFGSTEC
-244 GSIAFKKQDDTFW
+244 GSIAFKKQDDTRW
-257 SPFHG
+257 TPFNS
-262 VEVTLNAEGLLHVS
+262 VVATLNHEGLLHIKS
-276 SSFISKTLW
+276 PFISQTLW
-285 QEGFTHTGGKI
+285 QEGFVQTGGSI
-296 QSFDYATIEN
+296 QSFDYATMEN
-306 GKFQLIG
+306 GTFQLIG

-319 KIAGKRYATAQ
+319 KIAGKRYSTIQ

-336 AMEGIEKALVH
+336 AIEGIKKALVH
-347 VKHNNAE
+347 VRHKNQE
-354 LKDEIVVIFL
+354 LKDEVILIFL
-364 ETTQP
+364 ETTRN
-369 ILLKSIKNRLKQT
+369 ISLKEIKQNIKQKL
-382 IGKINLP
+382 GKINIP
-389 IELHIV
+389 IELKVV
-395 DKISTTLM
+395 DKISMTLM

-409 LV
+409 L

>member
-1 MRCDCGYFIFI
+1 MHWDRCYFSFI
-12 NGEKKSLKV
+12 DWEETLVRVV
-21 IVKND
+21 IIND
-26 DGSKNVYESE
+26 DCSEKVYESS
-36 SLIDERLKNQVV
+36 SLLDTALKNRVV
-48 LVPSKTKEENAVEIL
+48 LVPSKSKEENAIEIL
-63 RAYLSGAKP
+63 RAYLSEAKP

-91 EAFNDVDFSAMFF
+91 ETFNDIDFLAMFF

-118 RENIETDMEALIRE
+118 RENIETDMEALLLE
-132 FGNFQIEKVVAT
+132 FGNFHIEKVIST

-162 LNVDLIFKEHFLPH
+162 LDVDLVFKEHFLPH
-176 DLLAFAK
+176 DLLEHAK

-208 QTIFISSTGPL
+208 ETIFISSTGPL

-232 TTLIQIFGSTEC
+232 TTLIQLFGSTET

-257 SPFHG
+257 SPFYS
-262 VEVTLNAEGLLHVS
+262 VETSLNEEGLLHIKS
-276 SSFISKTLW
+276 PFISKTLW
-285 QEGFTHTGGKI
+285 QERLVDTGGVI
-296 QSFDYATIEN
+296 QSFDYATIEK

-319 KIAGKRYATAQ
+319 KIAGKRYATVQ

-336 AMEGIEKALVH
+336 AMEGVEKALVH

-354 LKDEIVVIFL
+354 LKDEVLLVFL
-364 ETTQP
+364 EVTRP
-369 ILLKSIKNRLKQT
+369 IGVKELKSAIKQKL
-382 IGKINLP
+382 GKINLP
-389 IELHIV
+389 IELKVV

-409 LV
+409 L

>member
-1 MRCDCGYFIFI
+1 MR
-12 NGEKKSLKV
+12 LV
-21 IVKND
+21 ILND
-26 DGSKNVYESE
+26 DGSENVYKSE
-36 SLIDERLKNQVV
+36 SLIDWALKNQVIF
-48 LVPSKTKEENAVEIL
+48 VPSKTKEENAIEIL
-63 RAYLSGAKP
+63 RAYLSDAKP
-72 ILYDQENLSLKEK
+72 ILYDQENLALKEK

-91 EAFNDVDFSAMFF
+91 ETFNDIDFAAMFF

-118 RENIETDMEALIRE
+118 KENIETDMAALVRE
-132 FGNFQIEKVVAT
+132 FGNFQIKKVVAT

-162 LNVDLIFKEHFLPH
+162 LDVDLVFKEHFLPH
-176 DLLAFAK
+176 DLLELAK
-183 PHHLV
+183 PHHLI

-208 QTIFISSTGPL
+208 ETIFISSTGPL
-219 PAEIAKEF
+219 PPEIAKEF

-232 TTLIQIFGSTEC
+232 TTLIQLFGSTEC

-257 SPFHG
+257 TPFHS
-262 VEVTLNAEGLLHVS
+262 VEATLNDEGLLHVKS
-276 SSFISKTLW
+276 PFISKTLW
-285 QEGFTHTGGKI
+285 QEGFVQTGGAI
-296 QSFDYATIEN
+296 QSFDYATIEQ
-306 GKFQLIG
+306 GRFQLIG

-336 AMEGIEKALVH
+336 AMKGIEKALVH

-354 LKDEIVVIFL
+354 LKDEVIQVFL
-364 ETTQP
+364 EATHP
-369 ILLKSIKNRLKQT
+369 ITVKEIKSAIKQKL
-382 IGKINLP
+382 GKINLP
-389 IELHIV
+389 IELNVV

-409 LV
+409 L

>member
-1 MRCDCGYFIFI
+1 VR
-12 NGEKKSLKV
+12 V
-21 IVKND
+21 IIRND
-26 DGSKNVYESE
+26 DGSEKVHESAN
-36 SLIDERLKNQVV
+36 LIDTTLKNKVI
-48 LVPSKTKEENAVEIL
+48 LIPLKTKEENAIEIL

-85 IESLGA
+85 IESLGI
-91 EAFNDVDFSAMFF
+91 ETFNDIDFSAMFF

-118 RENIETDMEALIRE
+118 RENIETDMEALLLE
-132 FGNFQIEKVVAT
+132 FGNFHIEKVVAT

-162 LNVDLIFKEHFLPH
+162 LDVDLVFKEHFLPH
-176 DLLAFAK
+176 DLLESAK

-202 ETKDLS
+202 EAKDLHE
-208 QTIFISSTGPL
+208 TIFISSTGPL
-219 PAEIAKEF
+219 PSEIAKEF
-227 TDKFN
+227 TDTFN
-232 TTLIQIFGSTEC
+232 TTLIQLFGSTEC

-257 SPFHG
+257 SPFQG
-262 VEVTLNAEGLLHVS
+262 VQTTLNAEGLLHVKS
-276 SSFISKTLW
+276 PFISQTLW
-285 QEGFTHTGGKI
+285 QEGLVQTGGAI
-296 QSFDYATIEN
+296 QSFDYALIEN

-319 KIAGKRYATAQ
+319 KIAGKRYSTTQ

-336 AMEGIEKALVH
+336 AMDGISKALVH

-354 LKDEIVVIFL
+354 LKDEVIQVFL
-364 ETTQP
+364 EATRP
-369 ILLKSIKNRLKQT
+369 ITIKELKNAIKHKL
-382 IGKINLP
+382 GKINLF
-389 IELHIV
+389 IELKVV

-409 LV
+409 L

>member
-1 MRCDCGYFIFI
+1 MRM
-12 NGEKKSLKV
+12 
-21 IVKND
+21 IVQND
-26 DGSKNVYESE
+26 DGSKNIYESE
-36 SLIDERLKNQVV
+36 SLVNTTLKNKVI
-48 LVPSKTKEENAVEIL
+48 LVPSKSKEANAIEIL

-91 EAFNDVDFSAMFF
+91 ETFNDIDFAAMFF

-118 RENIETDMEALIRE
+118 RENIETDMEALLLE
-132 FGNFQIEKVVAT
+132 FGNFEIQTVIAT

-162 LNVDLIFKEHFLPH
+162 LNVDLLFKEHFLPH
-176 DLLAFAK
+176 DLLASAK
-183 PHHLV
+183 PHHLI

-219 PAEIAKEF
+219 PTEIAKEF

-232 TTLIQIFGSTEC
+232 TTLIQLFGSTEC

-257 SPFHG
+257 TPFQG
-262 VEVTLNAEGLLHVS
+262 VEITLNAEGLLHVKS
-276 SSFISKTLW
+276 PFISKTLW
-285 QEGFTHTGGKI
+285 QEGLLQTGGEI
-296 QSFDYATIEN
+296 QSFDYAILEK

-336 AMEGIEKALVH
+336 ALEGISKALVH

-354 LKDEIVVIFL
+354 LKDEMVVIFL

-369 ILLKSIKNRLKQT
+369 ITLKTVKSTLKHR

-409 LV
+409 LL

>member
-1 MRCDCGYFIFI
+1 MR
-12 NGEKKSLKV
+12 V
-21 IVKND
+21 IIKND
-26 DGSKNVYESE
+26 DGSEKIYSSE
-36 SLIDERLKNQVV
+36 SLVDITLKNHVV

-91 EAFNDVDFSAMFF
+91 ETFNDIDFAAMFF

-118 RENIETDMEALIRE
+118 KENIETDMAALVRE

-162 LNVDLIFKEHFLPH
+162 LDVDLFFKEHFLPH
-176 DLLAFAK
+176 DLLESAK
-183 PHHLV
+183 PHHFI

-208 QTIFISSTGPL
+208 ETIFISSTGPL
-219 PAEIAKEF
+219 PSEIAKEF

-232 TTLIQIFGSTEC
+232 TTLIQLFGSTET

-257 SPFHG
+257 TPFHS
-262 VEVTLNAEGLLHVS
+262 VEVSLNAEGLLHVKS
-276 SSFISKTLW
+276 PFISQTLW
-285 QEGFTHTGGKI
+285 QEVFTQTGGAI
-296 QSFDYATIEN
+296 QSFDYAIIEH
-306 GKFQLIG
+306 GRFQLIG
-313 RSSNIV
+313 RSSNIL

-347 VKHNNAE
+347 VKHNNTE
-354 LKDEIVVIFL
+354 LKDEVIQVFL
-364 ETTQP
+364 ETTRP
-369 ILLKSIKNRLKQT
+369 ITTKELKNTIKQKL
-382 IGKINLP
+382 GKINLP
-389 IELHIV
+389 IELKVV

-409 LV
+409 IN

>member
-1 MRCDCGYFIFI
+1 MKI
-12 NGEKKSLKV
+12 V
-21 IVKND
+21 IQND
-26 DGSKNVYESE
+26 DGHEKIYESE
-36 SLIDERLKNQVV
+36 SLVDATLKNRVV
-48 LVPSKTKEENAVEIL
+48 LVPSKTKEENAIEIL

-85 IESLGA
+85 IESLGV
-91 EAFNDVDFSAMFF
+91 ETFKDIDFAAMFF

-118 RENIETDMEALIRE
+118 RENIETDMEALLLE
-132 FGNFQIEKVVAT
+132 FGNFHIQKVVAT

-162 LNVDLIFKEHFLPH
+162 LNVDLLFKEHFLPH
-176 DLLAFAK
+176 DLLESAK
-183 PHHLV
+183 PHHLI

-196 SLLRLD
+196 SLLRLG

-227 TDKFN
+227 TDTFN

-262 VEVTLNAEGLLHVS
+262 VEVSLNAEGLLHVS
-276 SSFISKTLW
+276 SPFISKTLW
-285 QEGFTHTGGKI
+285 QEGLVQTGGEI
-296 QSFDYATIEN
+296 QSFDYATLEN

-313 RSSNIV
+313 RSNNIV
-319 KIAGKRYATAQ
+319 KIAGKRYSTTQ

-336 AMEGIEKALVH
+336 AMEGIGKALVH
-347 VKHNNAE
+347 VKHNNTE
-354 LKDEIVVIFL
+354 LKDERLLIFL
-364 ETTQP
+364 ETTRP
-369 ILLKSIKNRLKQT
+369 ITAKEIQSAIKHTL
-382 IGKINLP
+382 GKINLP
-389 IELHIV
+389 IELKVV

-409 LV
+409 L

>member
-1 MRCDCGYFIFI
+1 M
-12 NGEKKSLKV
+12 
-21 IVKND
+21 ND
-26 DGSKNVYESE
+26 DCTEKVYES
-36 SLIDERLKNQVV
+36 SNLIDTALKNQVV
-48 LVPSKTKEENAVEIL
+48 LVPSKTKEENAIEIL
-63 RAYLSGAKP
+63 KAYLSGAKP

-85 IESLGA
+85 IESLGTA
-91 EAFNDVDFSAMFF
+91 TFNDIDFAAMFF

-118 RENIETDMEALIRE
+118 RKNIEADMEALLLE

-162 LNVDLIFKEHFLPH
+162 LDVDLIFKEHFLPH
-176 DLLAFAK
+176 DLLNFAK

-208 QTIFISSTGPL
+208 ETIFISSTGPL

-232 TTLIQIFGSTEC
+232 TTLIQLFGSTEC
-244 GSIAFKKQDDTFW
+244 GSIAFKKQDDTAW
-257 SPFHG
+257 SPFYG
-262 VEVTLNAEGLLHVS
+262 VQTTLNAEGLLHVKS
-276 SSFISKTLW
+276 PFISQTLW
-285 QEGFTHTGGKI
+285 QEGLTHTGGAI
-296 QSFDYATIEN
+296 QSFDYAILEN

-319 KIAGKRYATAQ
+319 KIAGKRYSTTQ

-336 AMEGIEKALVH
+336 AMEGISKALVH

-354 LKDEIVVIFL
+354 LKDEVIQVFL
-364 ETTQP
+364 ETTRL
-369 ILLKSIKNRLKQT
+369 ITGKELKSAIKQKL
-382 IGKINLP
+382 GKINLP

-409 LV
+409 IN

>member
-1 MRCDCGYFIFI
+1 MKI
-12 NGEKKSLKV
+12 V
-21 IVKND
+21 IQND
-26 DGSKNVYESE
+26 DGREKVYESE
-36 SLIDERLKNQVV
+36 SLVDATLKNRVV
-48 LVPSKTKEENAVEIL
+48 LVPSQTKEENAIEIL

-85 IESLGA
+85 IESLGV
-91 EAFNDVDFSAMFF
+91 ETFNDIDFAAMFF

-118 RENIETDMEALIRE
+118 RENIETDMEALLLE
-132 FGNFQIEKVVAT
+132 FGNFHIQKVVAT

-162 LNVDLIFKEHFLPH
+162 LNVDLLFKEYFLPH
-176 DLLAFAK
+176 DLLESAK
-183 PHHLV
+183 PHHLI

-196 SLLRLD
+196 SLLRLG
-202 ETKDLS
+202 EVKDLS

-227 TDKFN
+227 TDTFN

-262 VEVTLNAEGLLHVS
+262 VEVSLNAEGLLHVS
-276 SSFISKTLW
+276 SPFISKTLW
-285 QEGFTHTGGKI
+285 QEGLVQTGGEI
-296 QSFDYATIEN
+296 QSFDYATLEN

-313 RSSNIV
+313 RSNNII
-319 KIAGKRYATAQ
+319 KIAGKRYSTAQ

-336 AMEGIEKALVH
+336 AMEGIGKALVH

-354 LKDEIVVIFL
+354 LKDERLLIFL
-364 ETTQP
+364 ETTRP
-369 ILLKSIKNRLKQT
+369 ITAKEIQSAIKHTL
-382 IGKINLP
+382 GKINLP
-389 IELHIV
+389 IELKVV

-409 LV
+409 L

>member
-1 MRCDCGYFIFI
+1 MR
-12 NGEKKSLKV
+12 LV
-21 IVKND
+21 ILND
-26 DGSKNVYESE
+26 DGSENVYKSE
-36 SLIDERLKNQVV
+36 NLIDWALKNQVIF
-48 LVPSKTKEENAVEIL
+48 VPSKTKEENAIEIL
-63 RAYLSGAKP
+63 RAYLSDAKP
-72 ILYDQENLSLKEK
+72 ILYDQENLALKEK

-91 EAFNDVDFSAMFF
+91 ETFNDIDFAAMFF

-118 RENIETDMEALIRE
+118 RENIETDMAALVRE
-132 FGNFQIEKVVAT
+132 FGNFQIKKVVAT

-162 LNVDLIFKEHFLPH
+162 LDVDLVFKEHFLPH
-176 DLLAFAK
+176 DLLELAK
-183 PHHLV
+183 PHHLI

-208 QTIFISSTGPL
+208 ETIFISSTGPL
-219 PAEIAKEF
+219 PPEIAKEF
-227 TDKFN
+227 TDTFN
-232 TTLIQIFGSTEC
+232 TTLIQLFGSTEC
-244 GSIAFKKQDDTFW
+244 GSIAFKKQDDMFW
-257 SPFHG
+257 TPFHG
-262 VEVTLNAEGLLHVS
+262 VEVSLNAEGLLHVS
-276 SSFISKTLW
+276 SPFISKTLW
-285 QEGFTHTGGKI
+285 QEGFVQTGGEI
-296 QSFDYATIEN
+296 QSFDYALIEN

-336 AMEGIEKALVH
+336 AIKGIEKALVH

-354 LKDEIVVIFL
+354 LKDEVIQVFL
-364 ETTQP
+364 EATHP
-369 ILLKSIKNRLKQT
+369 ITLKEIKSTIKQKL
-382 IGKINLP
+382 GKINLP
-389 IELHIV
+389 IELKVV

-409 LV
+409 L

>member
-1 MRCDCGYFIFI
+1 MR
-12 NGEKKSLKV
+12 LV
-21 IVKND
+21 ILSD
-26 DGSKNVYESE
+26 DGSEKVYKSAD
-36 SLIDERLKNQVV
+36 LVDETLTNHVM
-48 LVPSKTKEENAVEIL
+48 LVPSKTKEENAIEIL
-63 RAYLSGAKP
+63 KAYLSGAKP
-72 ILYDQENLSLKEK
+72 ILYDQENLALKEK

-91 EAFNDVDFSAMFF
+91 ETFNDVDFSAMFF

-118 RENIETDMEALIRE
+118 RENIETDMKALVRE
-132 FGNFQIEKVVAT
+132 FGNFEIKKVVTT

-162 LNVDLIFKEHFLPH
+162 LDVDLVFKEHFLPH
-176 DLLAFAK
+176 DLLELAK

-202 ETKDLS
+202 ETKELG

-219 PAEIAKEF
+219 SSEIAKEF
-227 TDKFN
+227 TEKFS
-232 TTLIQIFGSTEC
+232 TTLIQLFGSTEC

-257 SPFHG
+257 TPFHG
-262 VEVTLNAEGLLHVS
+262 VEVSLNAEGLLHVKS
-276 SSFISKTLW
+276 PFISQTLW
-285 QEGFTHTGGKI
+285 QEGFTQSGGAI
-296 QSFDYATIEN
+296 QSFDYALIED

-336 AMEGIEKALVH
+336 AMEGISKALVH
-347 VKHNNAE
+347 VKHNPAE
-354 LKDEIVVIFL
+354 LKDETVVIFL
-364 ETTQP
+364 ETTQAITP
-369 ILLKSIKNRLKQT
+369 KNIQTVLKKS

-389 IELHIV
+389 LEVHIV

-409 LV
+409 LL